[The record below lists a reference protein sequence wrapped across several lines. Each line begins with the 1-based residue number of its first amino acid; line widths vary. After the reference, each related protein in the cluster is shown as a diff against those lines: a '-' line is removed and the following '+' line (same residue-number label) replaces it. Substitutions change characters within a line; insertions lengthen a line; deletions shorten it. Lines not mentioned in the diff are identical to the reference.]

1 MKKQLVFQEILLRP
15 RSVYFKKEWCEINPE
30 KNKKKLS
37 DTERVLQLIWNGVLP
52 EILPEIY
59 VQNAMQQPLIL
70 WEVYESNHL
79 LELNLGDS
87 AEIPLNRFSI
97 NPGAIAHFACLN

>member
-15 RSVYFKKEWCEINPE
+15 RSDYFKKEWCEINPE

-37 DTERVLQLIWNGVLP
+37 DTERVMQLIWNGVLP
-52 EILPEIY
+52 EILPEIH
-59 VQNAMQQPLIL
+59 VQNALQQPLIL
-70 WEVYESNHL
+70 WEVYESQHF